1 MPLLRRPLPSLL
13 LLALLASLSVAV
25 MASPQQGERKHGR
38 GDQQQAQHQPD
49 TKKDHGRNDDAMS
62 DSIRR
67 VERATGGQVLS
78 AERVPYEGR
87 SVNRIKVVDGRGRV
101 RVYTDDPTQSTG
113 TQSDARPPRA
123 SQSNGSRSKSRQ
135 GKRPTRDDDD

>member
-13 LLALLASLSVAV
+13 LLALLGSISVAV
-25 MASPQQGERKHGR
+25 MASPQQGKRKHGG
-38 GDQQQAQHQPD
+38 GDQQGQHQP
-49 TKKDHGRNDDAMS
+49 TAREGHGRNDDAMS

-67 VERATGGQVLS
+67 VERATGGKVLS

-101 RVYTDDPTQSTG
+101 RVYTDDPTQSEG
-113 TQSDARPPRA
+113 TQAKGA
-123 SQSNGSRSKSRQ
+123 QSE
-135 GKRPTRDDDD
+135 D

>member
-13 LLALLASLSVAV
+13 LLVLLASVSVAV
-25 MASPQQGERKHGR
+25 VASPQQGKRKHDGD
-38 GDQQQAQHQPD
+38 DQQGQHQPD
-49 TKKDHGRNDDAMS
+49 TRTGQGQGHNDDAMS

-101 RVYTDDPTQSTG
+101 RVYTDDPVQPKGVQSKG
-113 TQSDARPPRA
+113 V
-123 SQSNGSRSKSRQ
+123 RSKSDQ
-135 GKRPTRDDDD
+135 STDDR